1 MASTQPGVICGLTN
15 GSELMEKTQASEGER
30 WMGREARASSRVVMG
45 GPTKEMAGLKLKKV
59 EGGGRYL
66 GLEQPE
72 ERKQPALRPGCVRQV
87 V

>member
-30 WMGREARASSRVVMG
+30 WLGWEARASSRVVMG

-59 EGGGRYL
+59 EGGA
-66 GLEQPE
+66 
-72 ERKQPALRPGCVRQV
+72 KQIPGP
-87 V
+87 